1 MNEIDLK
8 ELWKLKTEGQM
19 QKHDVDAKAILTRK
33 SAAPLQKLKRNLYF
47 YIAYSAASM
56 LLFPILMWFFPYT
69 LVIFGSAIIMA
80 ISMFFLGQLSVLSR
94 DLNRK
99 LIVQPANLLDS
110 LRQTHSLIRS
120 TFRAQ
125 EVIAIPFYAVS
136 FLLGSYIGLIGNS
149 DPGDFSLQTQTM
161 IIIGILVV
169 VVTFLLHKL
178 EKWMNQKAFGVHLS
192 YLKDIISQLEQ
203 EPDSSSQK
211 PF

>member
-19 QKHDVDAKAILTRK
+19 QKHDVDAKVILTRK
-33 SAAPLQKLKRNLYF
+33 SAAPLQKLKRNLY
-47 YIAYSAASM
+47 IHMAYSVASM
-56 LLFPILMWFFPYT
+56 LLFPTLMWFFPYT

-80 ISMFFLGQLSVLSR
+80 ISMFFLGQLSVLVR

-110 LRQTHSLIRS
+110 LRQTHSLIRN

-125 EVIAIPFYAVS
+125 EAIAIPFYAVS
-136 FLLGSYIGLIGNS
+136 FLLGLYIGVTANS
-149 DPGDFSLQTQTM
+149 GPDDFSLQTQTM
-161 IIIGILVV
+161 IIIGVLVV

-178 EKWMNQKAFGVHLS
+178 EKWMNQKAFGVHLDHM
-192 YLKDIISQLEQ
+192 KEIISQLEQ
-203 EPDSSSQK
+203 EPELIIENSL
-211 PF
+211 